1 MAHSKPN
8 KSSAGNSNRS
18 GMFYFGKQNYYWM
31 FAGLALIILG
41 LILMAGGG
49 SDDPNVYNEK
59 ELFSFRRITLAPVL
73 MVIGFVFEVVA
84 IMRKPKSGE

>member
-1 MAHSKPN
+1 MSYSN
-8 KSSAGNSNRS
+8 SRKSTSERSNQS

-49 SDDPNVYNEK
+49 SDDPHVYNEE
-59 ELFSFRRITLAPVL
+59 ELFSFRRITLAPII
-73 MVIGFVFEVVA
+73 MVIGFIFEVVA
-84 IMRKPKSGE
+84 IMRKPKSNA